1 MTDKTMGADAFS
13 LENSASHLL
22 HRAQQAAASRS
33 AEALKAAGITLRQF
47 SVLAAVSRDQGVSQ
61 SQLVGMTG
69 IDRSTLADMAARM
82 EEAKLIKRV
91 ASPTDA
97 RAKSITLLAAGRRAL
112 EKAMP
117 GVAEADQAMLEA
129 LPKTRRDSF
138 LKALAELSDA
148 PVAGDADE
156 DEAAPEPAPAPE
168 PKPAK
173 AKAAKAKPAKPK
185 PAKAAKPKAA
195 KAKPEPA
202 APPADDKPKKKKK
215 AAKKAKKK
223 KSA

>member
-1 MTDKTMGADAFS
+1 MTDKTMGAGMFS
-13 LENSASHLL
+13 LESSASHLL

-33 AEALKAAGITLRQF
+33 AEALKMAGITLRQF
-47 SVLAAVSRDQGVSQ
+47 SVLAAVSRDEGVSQ
-61 SQLVGMTG
+61 SQLVSMTG

-82 EEAKLIKRV
+82 EEARLIKRV

-117 GVAEADQAMLEA
+117 GVAEADHAMLDA
-129 LPKTRRDSF
+129 LPKTRREGF
-138 LKALAELSDA
+138 LKALAMLADA
-148 PVAGDADE
+148 PAGGMPEEE
-156 DEAAPEPAPAPE
+156 DSASGPPPEDLPA

-173 AKAAKAKPAKPK
+173 LKAPKAKAAR
-185 PAKAAKPKAA
+185 PKAA
-195 KAKPEPA
+195 SAAEPA
-202 APPADDKPKKKKK
+202 AVKPKKKKK